1 MATSLTTSYAGEY
14 KDKMIA
20 SALLSG
26 RTLANGG
33 LTVYPNVAFKEVI
46 KRVDLGG
53 DLIVPGA
60 CDYSD
65 AGTVTIDEA
74 VLEVKE
80 YQINKT
86 ECKKTFSQD
95 WIAAQMGY
103 SMNNQNLP
111 KSYSDFIVQQ
121 YIAKI
126 AEYIENQ
133 IWTGNGSGG
142 NLTGFTTTY
151 AASAS
156 SLMGGAAVTGTT
168 VDASNVV
175 TEIGKVVDHIAAN
188 KASLL
193 DKEDLHIYVSNSIFQ
208 AYVRSL
214 GGFGAS
220 GLGANGYEGKGNN
233 QDLGENLLFD
243 GLKIF
248 RAPGLPANDMV
259 AAQKSN
265 LFFGCGIEGDMS
277 EIALIDTSTTLGDQ
291 NVRFVARFKAGIQ
304 TGFLGEV
311 AYYS

>member
-1 MATSLTTSYAGEY
+1 MATSLTTSYTGEY

-46 KRVDLGG
+46 KRIDLGG
-53 DLIVPGA
+53 DLVTAGA

-103 SMNNQNLP
+103 SMDSQVLP

-126 AEYIENQ
+126 AEFVEQQ

-151 AASAS
+151 DASAS
-156 SLMGGAAVTGTT
+156 SLLGGAKVTGTT

-175 TEIGKVVDHIAAN
+175 TEIGKVVDNIAAN

-193 DKEDLHIYVSNSIFQ
+193 DKEDLHIYISNSIYQ

-214 GGFGAS
+214 GGFGAN
-220 GLGANGYEGKGNN
+220 GLGGNGFEGRGNN
-233 QDLGENLLFD
+233 QDLGDNLLFD
-243 GLKIF
+243 GIKLF

-277 EIALIDTSTTLGDQ
+277 EIKLIDTGDTLGDQ

-311 AYYS
+311 TYYG

>member
-1 MATSLTTSYAGEY
+1 MATSLTSSYAGEY

-74 VLEVKE
+74 ILEVKE

-126 AEYIENQ
+126 AEFMENQ

-156 SLMGGAAVTGTT
+156 SLMGGAVVTGTT

-193 DKEDLHIYVSNSIFQ
+193 DKEDLHIYVSNSIF
-208 AYVRSL
+208 
-214 GGFGAS
+214 
-220 GLGANGYEGKGNN
+220 
-233 QDLGENLLFD
+233 
-243 GLKIF
+243 
-248 RAPGLPANDMV
+248 
-259 AAQKSN
+259 
-265 LFFGCGIEGDMS
+265 
-277 EIALIDTSTTLGDQ
+277 
-291 NVRFVARFKAGIQ
+291 
-304 TGFLGEV
+304 
-311 AYYS
+311 

>member
-33 LTVYPNVAFKEVI
+33 LTVYPNVAYKEVI
-46 KRVDLGG
+46 KRIDLGG
-53 DLIVPGA
+53 DLITAGA

-80 YQINKT
+80 FQINKT

-95 WIAAQMGY
+95 WISAQMGY

-126 AEYIENQ
+126 AEYMENE

-156 SLMGGAAVTGTT
+156 SLMGGAVVTGTT

-175 TEIGKVVDHIAAN
+175 TEIGKVVDHVATN
-188 KASLL
+188 KSSLL

-214 GGFGAS
+214 GGFGAN
-220 GLGANGYEGKGNN
+220 GLGAAGYDSKGNN
-233 QDLGENLLFD
+233 QDLGESLLFD
-243 GLKIF
+243 GIKIF
-248 RAPGLPANDMV
+248 KASGLPANDMV

-265 LFFGCGIEGDMS
+265 LFFGCGVEGDLS
-277 EIALIDTSTTLGDQ
+277 EIKLIDTGDTLVDQ

-311 AYYS
+311 AYYT